1 MKQVSWL
8 SHARSNLLDC
18 SDSCFVYTL
27 LESEMSKEPET
38 IQEKH
43 MNYMRGL
50 STVVGEACDR
60 YFKRKGMPTS
70 LSWAAQVNQQA
81 KKKDAEKRSKS

>member
-1 MKQVSWL
+1 
-8 SHARSNLLDC
+8 
-18 SDSCFVYTL
+18 
-27 LESEMSKEPET
+27 MSKNKGRPVGTGGIYKERGAYATKHKGQES

-43 MNYMRGL
+43 INYMRGL

-70 LSWAAQVNQQA
+70 LSWAAQVKQQA
-81 KKKDAEKRSKS
+81 KKKDAEKRNKS

>member
-1 MKQVSWL
+1 M
-8 SHARSNLLDC
+8 
-18 SDSCFVYTL
+18 
-27 LESEMSKEPET
+27 SEQPKRGGRPVRHSAGMT

-50 STVVGEACDR
+50 STVVGEACDK

-70 LSWAAQVNQQA
+70 LSWAEQVKQQA

>member
-1 MKQVSWL
+1 
-8 SHARSNLLDC
+8 
-18 SDSCFVYTL
+18 
-27 LESEMSKEPET
+27 MSKEPET

-81 KKKDAEKRSKS
+81 KKKDAEKRTNS